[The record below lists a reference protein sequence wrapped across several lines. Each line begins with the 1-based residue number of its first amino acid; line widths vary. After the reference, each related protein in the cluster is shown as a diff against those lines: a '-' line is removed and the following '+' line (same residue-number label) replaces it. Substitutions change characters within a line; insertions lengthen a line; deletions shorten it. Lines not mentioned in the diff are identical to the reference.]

1 MTIDPV
7 WLGVIMPI
15 FLILWFVSMMIVW
28 NETPPRADTESSSTG
43 VGREGAT
50 VAHLDRHPARDGG
63 RDEATDNRL
72 SA

>member
-28 NETPPRADTESSSTG
+28 NETPPRADTTPSGTS
-43 VGREGAT
+43 REGAT

-63 RDEATDNRL
+63 RDETTDSRL